1 MNATKE
7 ELRKKYILLRNNIGN
22 RSKKS
27 AIITDKLKEDA
38 SYIKANTIALY
49 NSFGSEVQTEQLIRH
64 SFSVGK
70 IVVLPKVIGQDM
82 EFYKIKQAEE
92 LIKSRFGVYEP
103 IGNVDSL
110 VGKEEIDLL
119 IIPGLA
125 FDTQKNR
132 LGYGKGYYDHFL
144 ADSSITTIAICF
156 EEQIIK
162 DTTIPTL
169 KTDVKVKKIITDLKT
184 YL

>member
-1 MNATKE
+1 M
-7 ELRKKYILLRNNIGN
+7 
-22 RSKKS
+22 
-27 AIITDKLKEDA
+27 A

-92 LIKSRFGVYEP
+92 LIKSRLGVYEP

-132 LGYGKGYYDHFL
+132 LGYGKGYYDKL
-144 ADSSITTIAICF
+144 LPLLPSYNIGICYQF
-156 EEQIIK
+156 QALEE
-162 DTTIPTL
+162 IPAEEFDRPMDEVWTEEG
-169 KTDVKVKKIITDLKT
+169 KW
-184 YL
+184 Y